1 MYTRRVTAIVLFVLS
16 LLVCLSIQARAQTDS
31 SKSASDVPAF
41 DTPPRV
47 TIQAPATYPP
57 QALKDGTE
65 GTVYVEAVITEKGRV
80 SSTKVIKT
88 EADVLNDAACAAVKN
103 WRFTPAMKDGK
114 NVAATVTIPFKFKL
128 NKDGSK

>member
-1 MYTRRVTAIVLFVLS
+1 MNTRRVTAIVLPVLC
-16 LLVCLSIQARAQTDS
+16 LLVCLSIQVRAQTDT
-31 SKSASDVPAF
+31 SKSASGAPDF

-65 GTVYVEAVITEKGRV
+65 GTVYVQAVITEKGRV
-80 SSTKVIKT
+80 QSTTVLKT
-88 EADVLNDAACAAVKN
+88 EAEVLNDAACAAVKN
-103 WRFTPAMKDGK
+103 WRFTPATKDGK